1 MLQTSTREINANK
14 PKNWLGNH
22 FKQYIYVHTITR
34 EIIPNKSYKLVQ
46 EKSLPTVLTYY
57 YLRIIPNNNLQTITI
72 EIIANCAYKSLS
84 DNSIHSKQYFLFITH
99 NTDNSVK
106 TIIRKF
112 ITNNAFKYRLNP
124 ATSKVKGNIT
134 YQNTNFSAMNLV
146 TRGSI
151 LGF

>member
-1 MLQTSTREINANK
+1 M
-14 PKNWLGNH
+14 
-22 FKQYIYVHTITR
+22 
-34 EIIPNKSYKLVQ
+34 
-46 EKSLPTVLTYY
+46 LTYY

-112 ITNNAFKYRLNP
+112 IANNAFKYRLNP